1 MKLVE
6 CVPNFS
12 EGRNRDVIDAIVGAM
27 AGVKGVRVLDVDPG
41 AATNRTVVTLVGD
54 PDAIVEGAFQGIKK
68 ASEVIDMRL
77 HRGEHARQGATD
89 VCPFVPVAGVTMD
102 DCVELAKKLG
112 KRVGE
117 ELKIPVYLYEAAAA
131 TPERKNLANIRKGE
145 YEALP
150 KKLNDP
156 KWAPDFGPAEFNARA
171 GATVIGARPFL
182 IAYNINLNTK
192 NKLKANGIAFSLREQ
207 GRIAKDEDGNTLKD
221 EKGEA
226 IREPG
231 LFKECKAVGW
241 FIDEYR
247 RAQISINL
255 TNYHVTPPHDV
266 FDAACRLAEEKGL
279 RVTGSEVVG
288 MVPLEP
294 ILQAGRH
301 YLKRQTSS
309 SGVSEEELIQTAVQS
324 MGLDEVAPF
333 DPKEKIIEYKIGL
346 KEGKLVAMG
355 VREFTNELA
364 SDSPA
369 PGGGSVA
376 ALVGALSAGLAAM
389 VANLTFNK
397 KGFRAHNDE
406 MNDVAETGQKLKDA
420 FLSDIDRDTDAF
432 NDILDAVRLPSKS
445 PEEIEAREAAIQ
457 SATRGAIDV
466 PLGVLKRTKEI
477 LPLVEFVALN
487 GNPNA
492 ASDAGVAAAS
502 ARTAAWGAYLNVM
515 INMEGVTDSVYVE
528 RTRDEARKV
537 LDSVQ
542 KESDRLLNLIHE
554 KILAGKSGQGGNG
567 DDD

>member
-445 PEEIEAREAAIQ
+445 PEEIEALEAAIQ